1 MADPAALETWDGEDV
16 RLSDTILA
24 RLSEAYRKFRNTF
37 RWALGNLSD
46 FDFATDSVAPSEMHE
61 MDLWVLSRTEKLVAD
76 CLAAVRVQADKKK
89 IALKTDIPYPR
100 PSIRGDALRLRQI
113 LINLLSNAVKFT
125 EAGSVAV
132 SLVCEA
138 DHSMSLVVTDTGI
151 GMSPDEVT
159 VALEPFGQI
168 ENAIT
173 KKYEGAGLGLP
184 LAKRLVEIHGGQLII
199 TSAKGK
205 GTVIR
210 AQLPADRVTWP
221 VSVAAE

>member
-1 MADPAALETWDGEDV
+1 M
-16 RLSDTILA
+16 
-24 RLSEAYRKFRNTF
+24 
-37 RWALGNLSD
+37 
-46 FDFATDSVAPSEMHE
+46 
-61 MDLWVLSRTEKLVAD
+61 
-76 CLAAVRVQADKKK
+76 
-89 IALKTDIPYPR
+89 
-100 PSIRGDALRLRQI
+100 
-113 LINLLSNAVKFT
+113 
-125 EAGSVAV
+125 V

-138 DHSMSLVVTDTGI
+138 DHSVSLVVADTGI

-199 TSAKGK
+199 TSAKGR

-210 AQLPADRVTWP
+210 AQLPAERVTWP
-221 VSVAAE
+221 VKVAAE